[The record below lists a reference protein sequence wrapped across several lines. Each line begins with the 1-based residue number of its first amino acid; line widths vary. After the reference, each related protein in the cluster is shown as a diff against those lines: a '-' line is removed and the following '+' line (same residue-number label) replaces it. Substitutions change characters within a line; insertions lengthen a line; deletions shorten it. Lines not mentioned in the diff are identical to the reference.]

1 MSCPKLRAGRQ
12 ARDAKAGEQR
22 GNCFEKQQTRHS
34 GTGMDSA
41 RALLSR
47 HEFPHRAEFPGLG
60 LSLTDFTLLEALLH
74 KGSMTITEIRM
85 LPYLGATRQHIVD
98 YENHR
103 RRLETGKCPHHG
115 TGCNRRNLLRV
126 GGDLLSQSC
135 KRVRSGCQP
144 AECGCEA
151 FGSSPLPA
159 LPHQGRS
166 SRGHNQGPNCPEH
179 SAPNVPQLS
188 SRLCLSLIF

>member
-1 MSCPKLRAGRQ
+1 MPRQ
-12 ARDAKAGEQR
+12 ANNEGTVSKNSKQATPEQVWIAFAHCYR
-22 GNCFEKQQTRHS
+22 AMSSLIERSFQ
-34 GTGMDSA
+34 DS
-41 RALLSR
+41 
-47 HEFPHRAEFPGLG
+47 G

-115 TGCNRRNLLRV
+115 TGCNRRNLHRV